1 MSNDAAP
8 TDRPVPAGSTPAGS
22 APTPPAPA
30 GPHVFDEAETRR
42 RLNTGEL
49 YTDFGPGLE
58 ALEAERVRGK
68 ELTERFN
75 ATTIADP
82 AARTAR
88 ARELFASFGEGAWL
102 ETPIYC
108 AYGSH
113 TAIGAGCWFNTGTTL
128 IDDAEIH
135 IGERVLF
142 GPRVTVVTAGHP
154 LDPTLRRT
162 AAQFSAVVTI
172 EDDVWVGAN
181 ATILPG
187 VRIGRGAVVAA
198 GAGGTA
204 PGPPQ
209 TAGAGGPGP
218 AGRQITPGETTAYRP
233 PRSL

>member
-1 MSNDAAP
+1 MNYSDVSLHTVRSSLKHGDTA
-8 TDRPVPAGSTPAGS
+8 TD
-22 APTPPAPA
+22 
-30 GPHVFDEAETRR
+30 E
-42 RLNTGEL
+42 
-49 YTDFGPGLE
+49 GLE

-82 AARTAR
+82 AARTAL

-172 EDDVWVGAN
+172 EDDVWVGR
-181 ATILPG
+181 T
-187 VRIGRGAVVAA
+187 
-198 GAGGTA
+198 
-204 PGPPQ
+204 PPFCR
-209 TAGAGGPGP
+209 A
-218 AGRQITPGETTAYRP
+218 
-233 PRSL
+233 

>member
-8 TDRPVPAGSTPAGS
+8 TDRPVPAGSAPADS
-22 APTPPAPA
+22 APAPPAPT

-82 AARTAR
+82 AARTAL

-108 AYGSH
+108 A
-113 TAIGAGCWFNTGTTL
+113 
-128 IDDAEIH
+128 EIR

-142 GPRVTVVTAGHP
+142 GPHVTVVTAGHP
-154 LDPTLRRT
+154 LDPTLRCT

-172 EDDVWVGAN
+172 EDEVWVGAN

-187 VRIGRGAVVAA
+187 VTVGRGAVVAA
-198 GAGGTA
+198 GAVVTA
-204 PGPPQ
+204 HVPPM
-209 TAGAGGPGP
+209 TVVAGVP
-218 AGRQITPGETTAYRP
+218 ARIIRQITPGETTAYRP